1 MAWFTLTQVKARVPT
16 AIYSQLFDKDN
27 SGVSGTID
35 TYAETCMGEALSMA
49 KMRLGPAFP
58 TDLNDGGAVVDEQVV
73 GALVSLT
80 LWCAIRYS
88 PLATGDN
95 KSPYR
100 QAYEDAMALFD
111 RMKADTDRPTTS
123 PGGRARPRAKS
134 TNLVDA
140 NGMPTSVFARQRDG
154 KDNTGF

>member
-1 MAWFTLTQVKARVPT
+1 VTWATVASVKARIPATQYAQV
-16 AIYSQLFDKDN
+16 FDPDN
-27 SGVSGTID
+27 TGVSGTMD
-35 TYAETCMGEALSMA
+35 AYCTTCLAEALSMA
-49 KMRLGPAFP
+49 RMRLGPAFP
-58 TDLNDGGAVVDEQVV
+58 TELDASGAVIDEQVI
-73 GALVSLT
+73 GAHVALT
-80 LWCAIRYS
+80 LWVAVRYS
-88 PLATGDN
+88 PLATGDH